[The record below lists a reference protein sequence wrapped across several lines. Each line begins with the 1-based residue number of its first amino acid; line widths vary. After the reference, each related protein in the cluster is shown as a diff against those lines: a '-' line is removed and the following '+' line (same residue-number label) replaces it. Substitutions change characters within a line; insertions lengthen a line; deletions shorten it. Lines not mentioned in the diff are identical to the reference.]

1 MIGVSLLQSEH
12 DSLEEKINSISS
24 SLDIDESKVYEI
36 AQGNNIYYNDI
47 DIINNN
53 TIKKA

>member
-36 AQGNNIYYNDI
+36 AQGNNIYNII

-53 TIKKA
+53 TIKKE